1 LVPLCFGLGG
11 PLVAMVGTSIGAGRP
26 ERALRTA
33 WIGAA
38 IAFALTE
45 TIGLVAAAMPRAW
58 LTLFDRDPTML
69 AAGTQYLRVVGP
81 CYGLFGLGM
90 ALYFASQGAGRLR
103 WPLTAAITRFVIAA
117 GGGWLAFRLSGE
129 LVYVF
134 AALAVALAAFGAIN
148 ATAVAS
154 GAWFGKPLR

>member
-1 LVPLCFGLGG
+1 
-11 PLVAMVGTSIGAGRP
+11 
-26 ERALRTA
+26 
-33 WIGAA
+33 
-38 IAFALTE
+38 
-45 TIGLVAAAMPRAW
+45 
-58 LTLFDRDPTML
+58 
-69 AAGTQYLRVVGP
+69 
-81 CYGLFGLGM
+81 M

-103 WPLTAAITRFVIAA
+103 WPLTAAVTRFAIAA

-134 AALAVALAAFGAIN
+134 VCARQSRSSAFGAIN